1 MKCYFCDTEL
11 SWDSEYDYSGISDDK
26 EGIVVN
32 LSCPK
37 CDTTFICEQL
47 KEKHQNKHT
56 IYSDKIQYKHNI
68 LIENHDEI

>member
-37 CDTTFICEQL
+37 CDATFICEQL
-47 KEKHQNKHT
+47 K
-56 IYSDKIQYKHNI
+56 DKSKTPNPQTRMVTGF
-68 LIENHDEI
+68 

>member
-37 CDTTFICEQL
+37 CDVTFICEQL
-47 KEKHQNKHT
+47 K
-56 IYSDKIQYKHNI
+56 DKPKAPNPQTRMVTGV
-68 LIENHDEI
+68 